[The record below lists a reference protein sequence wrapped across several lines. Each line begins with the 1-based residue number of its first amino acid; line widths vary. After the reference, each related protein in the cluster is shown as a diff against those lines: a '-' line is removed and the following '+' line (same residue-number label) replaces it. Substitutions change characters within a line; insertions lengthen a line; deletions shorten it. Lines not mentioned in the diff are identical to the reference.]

1 MMRRSRSM
9 KRSELVQ
16 MVDPIRFRSLLA
28 KAKISDDKKMAII
41 RDRSKYLWETYK
53 PDDMEWHRQIYGR

>member
-1 MMRRSRSM
+1 M

-28 KAKISDDKKMAII
+28 KAKISDNKKMSII

-53 PDDMEWHRQIYGR
+53 PDDMEWHRQIYR

>member
-1 MMRRSRSM
+1 M

-28 KAKISDDKKMAII
+28 KAKISDEAKDAIM
-41 RDRSKYLWETYK
+41 RERSAWLWENYK
-53 PDDMEWHRQIYGR
+53 PADMEWHRQIYGR

>member
-1 MMRRSRSM
+1 M

-28 KAKISDDKKMAII
+28 KAKISDEAKDAIV
-41 RDRSKYLWETYK
+41 RDRSKWLWDNYK
-53 PDDMEWHRQIYGR
+53 PEDMEWHRQIYGR